1 MRYRGVFTAMIAPMR
16 DGELDQASVESLVD
30 AQLEAGVDGLVV
42 NGTTG
47 EAATLTDDEQA
58 HLLEWVTER
67 VEGRLPVIAGIGTNV
82 TRTTVERARRAEGM
96 GVDGLLVVTP
106 YYNKPTQEGLIEH
119 FRAVAGSVSTSTS
132 IVLYNVPGRTAVSLA
147 PESIEALAVLPN
159 VQAVKEATID
169 MERAAAVI
177 AAAGDN
183 AAVLAGNDTAL
194 LPMLALGAKG
204 IVSAVSNVIPEP
216 FVRTHKHFTWGDV
229 DEAREVH
236 YRYFE
241 PTRALLSVVNPLGV
255 KAAAQM
261 TGLIASDEVRLP
273 LVQMDDDAKAR
284 LRRALAAGG
293 IVG

>member
-1 MRYRGVFTAMIAPMR
+1 MMYRGVFTAMIAPMR
-16 DGELDQASVESLVD
+16 DGELDRTSVESLLE
-30 AQLEAGVDGLVV
+30 AQLDAGVHGLVV

-58 HLLEWVTER
+58 RLLEWVMEK
-67 VEGRLPVIAGIGTNV
+67 VEGRVPVVAGVGTNV
-82 TRTTVERARRAEGM
+82 TRTTVERAQRAEGM

-106 YYNKPTQEGLIEH
+106 YYNKPTQAGLIEH
-119 FRAVAGSVSTSTS
+119 FRAVAGGVSPSTSV
-132 IVLYNVPGRTAVSLA
+132 VLYNVPGRTAVSLS
-147 PESIEALAVLPN
+147 PESIETLTLLPN
-159 VQAVKEATID
+159 VVAVKEATTD
-169 MERAAAVI
+169 MDRAAAVI

-183 AAVLAGNDTAL
+183 AAVLAGDDTAF

-216 FVRTHKHFTWGDV
+216 FVQTHKLFNWGDI
-229 DEAREVH
+229 DEARETH
-236 YRYFE
+236 YRFFE

-273 LVQMDDDAKAR
+273 LVQMDEVARAR
-284 LRRALAAGG
+284 LREALVRGG

>member
-1 MRYRGVFTAMIAPMR
+1 MMYRGVFTAMIAPMR
-16 DGELDQASVESLVD
+16 DGELDRTSVESLVD
-30 AQLEAGVDGLVV
+30 AQLEAGVHGLVV

-47 EAATLTDDEQA
+47 EAATLTDDEQGQ
-58 HLLEWVTER
+58 LLEWVMEK
-67 VEGRLPVIAGIGTNV
+67 VEGRVPVVAGVGTNV
-82 TRTTVERARRAEGM
+82 TRVTVERAQRAERL

-106 YYNKPTQEGLIEH
+106 YYNKPTQAGLIEH
-119 FRAVAGSVSTSTS
+119 FRAVAGAVSPTTSV
-132 IVLYNVPGRTAVSLA
+132 VLYNVPGRTAVSLA
-147 PESIEALAVLPN
+147 PDSIEALAVLPN
-159 VQAVKEATID
+159 VVAVKEATTD
-169 MERAAAVI
+169 MDRAAAVI

-183 AAVLAGNDTAL
+183 ASVLAGDDTAF

-216 FVRTHKHFTWGDV
+216 FVQTHKLFNWGDI
-229 DEAREVH
+229 DEAREIH
-236 YRYFE
+236 YRFFA

-273 LVQMDDDAKAR
+273 LVQMDEDTRARMRDA
-284 LRRALAAGG
+284 LVAGG

>member
-1 MRYRGVFTAMIAPMR
+1 MMYRGVFTAMIAPMR
-16 DGELDQASVESLVD
+16 DGELDRTSVESLVD
-30 AQLEAGVDGLVV
+30 AQLEAGAHGLVV

-47 EAATLTDDEQA
+47 EAATLTDDEQGQ
-58 HLLEWVTER
+58 LLEWVMEK
-67 VEGRLPVIAGIGTNV
+67 VEGRVPVVAGVGTNV
-82 TRTTVERARRAEGM
+82 TRVTVERAQRAERL

-106 YYNKPTQEGLIEH
+106 YYNKPTQAGLIEH
-119 FRAVAGSVSTSTS
+119 FRAVAGAVSPTTSV
-132 IVLYNVPGRTAVSLA
+132 VLYNVPGRTAVSLA
-147 PESIEALAVLPN
+147 PDSIEALAVLPN
-159 VQAVKEATID
+159 VVAVKEATTD
-169 MERAAAVI
+169 MDRAAAVI

-183 AAVLAGNDTAL
+183 ASVLAGDDTAF

-216 FVRTHKHFTWGDV
+216 FVQTHKLFNWGDI
-229 DEAREVH
+229 DEAREIH
-236 YRYFE
+236 YRFFA

-273 LVQMDDDAKAR
+273 LVQMDEDTRARMRDA
-284 LRRALAAGG
+284 LVAGG

>member
-1 MRYRGVFTAMIAPMR
+1 MMYRGVFTAMIAPMR
-16 DGELDQASVESLVD
+16 DGELDRTSVESLVD

-47 EAATLTDDEQA
+47 EAATLTDDEQGQ
-58 HLLEWVTER
+58 LLEWVMEK
-67 VEGRLPVIAGIGTNV
+67 VEGRVPVVAGVGTNV
-82 TRTTVERARRAEGM
+82 TRVTVERAQRAERL

-106 YYNKPTQEGLIEH
+106 YYNKPTQAGLIEH
-119 FRAVAGSVSTSTS
+119 FRAVAGAVSPTTSV
-132 IVLYNVPGRTAVSLA
+132 VLYNVPGRTAVSLA
-147 PESIEALAVLPN
+147 PDSIEALAVLPN
-159 VQAVKEATID
+159 VVAVKEATTD
-169 MERAAAVI
+169 MDRAAAVI

-183 AAVLAGNDTAL
+183 ASVLAGDDTAF

-216 FVRTHKHFTWGDV
+216 FVQTHKLFNWGDI
-229 DEAREVH
+229 DEAREIH
-236 YRYFE
+236 YRFFA

-273 LVQMDDDAKAR
+273 LVQMDEDTRARMRDA
-284 LRRALAAGG
+284 LVAGG

>member
-1 MRYRGVFTAMIAPMR
+1 MMYRGVFTAMIAPMR
-16 DGELDQASVESLVD
+16 DGELDRGSVESLLD
-30 AQLEAGVDGLVV
+30 AQIEAGVHGVVV

-47 EAATLTDDEQA
+47 EAATLTDDEQVR
-58 HLLEWVTER
+58 LLEWVLER
-67 VEGRLPVIAGIGTNV
+67 VEGRVPVVAGVGTNV
-82 TRTTVERARRAEGM
+82 TRTTIERARRAERT

-106 YYNKPTQEGLIEH
+106 YYNKPTQAGLVEH
-119 FRAVAGSVSTSTS
+119 FRAVAGSVSPSTS
-132 IVLYNVPGRTAVSLA
+132 VILYNVPGRTAVSLA
-147 PESIEALAVLPN
+147 PESIESLAVLPN
-159 VQAVKEATID
+159 VAAIKEATTD

-183 AAVLAGNDTAL
+183 AAVLAGDDTAF

-216 FVRTHKHFTWGDV
+216 FVRTHKHFDWGDI
-229 DEAREVH
+229 DDAREVH

-261 TGLIASDEVRLP
+261 TGLIASDEVRMP
-273 LVQMDDDAKAR
+273 LVQMSDEAKAR
-284 LRRALAAGG
+284 LREALVAGG